1 MPRQCADVFRSW
13 SSIRYLNC
21 PKNASSV
28 SRKIAGSAP
37 TLYASSATC
46 VAKSMDWVP
55 AWMTIAS
62 SGFACRLSRM
72 MLRAMFG
79 MLSPAGYR
87 AQRLYKL
94 RTAAARTLMPPTA
107 IPPGGGMRRPV
118 AVLSAFLVA
127 LVLVAISMTNV
138 GAARSP
144 LSTPVVMAFP
154 AGDDWEPS
162 VDSDGAGNVYYLAT
176 HFGGTPSCAACADPT
191 INTQVSHD
199 GGRTFDA
206 PRALTVSASTQ
217 YDPQVKINAAGT
229 VFVSYLLGKDTVVQR
244 SDDLGA
250 SWSAPLAVNADVKQG
265 PTDKDGLAV
274 QGDNVYVGFDVAQK
288 FFVSASHDG
297 GRTFTT
303 RQINQ
308 NTLGWPLNGGAAV
321 APDGTVYMVWE
332 LIHKSGQAQGP
343 QDVLV
348 TKSTDG
354 GATWSLSYADRGL
367 PPGPACPTSCG
378 WDFLGTGAA
387 SAGEVRVAWMDNH
400 TRAYN
405 VWYRSSADGGSTWS
419 AETQVSAFRS
429 GYAYVTR
436 QGFAFPYGD
445 YVTLALDPS
454 GNVQLAWGAGQD
466 YYEPG
471 NTLYSHS

>member
-1 MPRQCADVFRSW
+1 M
-13 SSIRYLNC
+13 
-21 PKNASSV
+21 
-28 SRKIAGSAP
+28 RK
-37 TLYASSATC
+37 
-46 VAKSMDWVP
+46 
-55 AWMTIAS
+55 
-62 SGFACRLSRM
+62 
-72 MLRAMFG
+72 
-79 MLSPAGYR
+79 
-87 AQRLYKL
+87 
-94 RTAAARTLMPPTA
+94 
-107 IPPGGGMRRPV
+107 PV
-118 AVLSAFLVA
+118 AVLSASVVA
-127 LVLVAISMTNV
+127 LVLVAISMTSV

-144 LSTPVVMAFP
+144 LSTPVVMGFP
-154 AGDDWEPS
+154 AGDDWEPA
-162 VDSDGAGNVYYLAT
+162 VDSDGAGNVYYLTT
-176 HFGGTPSCAACADPT
+176 HFGGIPSCATCADPT
-191 INTQVSHD
+191 ITIQVSHD

-206 PRALTVSASTQ
+206 PRPLTVNPSAQ
-217 YDPQVKINAAGT
+217 YDPQVKINAAGI

-250 SWSAPLAVNADVKQG
+250 SWSAPLAANADVKQG

-303 RQINQ
+303 TQINQ
-308 NTLGWPLNGGAAV
+308 NTLGWPLNGGATV

-378 WDFLGTGAA
+378 WDFFGTGAA
-387 SAGEVRVAWMDNH
+387 IATDQAGNVYVTYNAPLYDNGPPHVWYRSSADGGTSWSSRIDLGADATPSFHVFPGVAAGSGGDVRVAWMDNR
-400 TRAYN
+400 TGAYN

-419 AETQVSAFRS
+419 AEIQVSAFRS

-445 YVTLALDPS
+445 YITLALDPN
-454 GNVQLAWGAGQD
+454 GNVQLAWGEGPD
-466 YYEPG
+466 YNGPG